1 MKQKRTGRSV
11 LSIILLLSG
20 ILVTVSLLVDRHSDE
35 KQLVKDLQIYHVEN
49 ERKTVTKYAKK
60 YGVEEYV
67 DVLLAMML
75 QESGGRGKD
84 PMQSSES
91 YCGEIGCIKSRTESI
106 EQGVQYFSHAL
117 ERANGELELA
127 VQSYNFGLGF
137 IAYVKEHETDYNLDI
152 AIQFSK
158 EMYEKLD
165 DTNHYSCLRKEAAKF
180 DACYGDIYYVRDVL
194 EQKKNFQK

>member
-1 MKQKRTGRSV
+1 MRQKRTGRSV

-20 ILVTVSLLVDRHSDE
+20 ILVAVSLLVDRHSDE
-35 KQLVKDLQIYHVEN
+35 KQLVEDLQIYHVEN

-60 YGVEEYV
+60 YGVEEFV
-67 DVLLAMML
+67 DVFLAMML

-91 YCGEIGCIKSRTESI
+91 YCGEIGCIKRRTESI
-106 EQGVQYFSHAL
+106 EQLVQYFSHAL
-117 ERANGELELA
+117 ERANGDFELA
-127 VQSYNFGLGF
+127 DQSDNFGLAF
-137 IAYVKEHETDYNLDI
+137 IVYVKERKTDYKLNI

-158 EMYEKLD
+158 EMYDKLD

>member
-35 KQLVKDLQIYHVEN
+35 KQLVEDLQIYHVEN

-91 YCGEIGCIKSRTESI
+91 YSGEIGCIKSVTGSI
-106 EQGVQYFSHAL
+106 ELGVQYFSHAL
-117 ERANGELELA
+117 ERANGEVVLA
-127 VQSYNFGLGF
+127 VQFYNVGLGF
-137 IAYVKEHETDYNLDI
+137 IVYVLVHVMDYNLDI
-152 AIQFSK
+152 ASHFSK
-158 EMYEKLD
+158 EMYEILD
-165 DTNHYSCLRKEAAKF
+165 DTN
-180 DACYGDIYYVRDVL
+180 
-194 EQKKNFQK
+194 

>member
-35 KQLVKDLQIYHVEN
+35 KQLVEDLQIYHVEN

-75 QESGGRGKD
+75 QESGG
-84 PMQSSES
+84 
-91 YCGEIGCIKSRTESI
+91 GEKIRC
-106 EQGVQYFSHAL
+106 SHQKVIV
-117 ERANGELELA
+117 G
-127 VQSYNFGLGF
+127 
-137 IAYVKEHETDYNLDI
+137 
-152 AIQFSK
+152 
-158 EMYEKLD
+158 KLD
-165 DTNHYSCLRKEAAKF
+165 VSKAEPNRL
-180 DACYGDIYYVRDVL
+180 
-194 EQKKNFQK
+194 

>member
-1 MKQKRTGRSV
+1 K
-11 LSIILLLSG
+11 
-20 ILVTVSLLVDRHSDE
+20 
-35 KQLVKDLQIYHVEN
+35 KD
-49 ERKTVTKYAKK
+49 
-60 YGVEEYV
+60 GVEEFV
-67 DVLLAMML
+67 DVILGMML
-75 QESGGRGKD
+75 EESGRRGED
-84 PMQSSES
+84 PMQAAES
-91 YCGEIGCIKSRTESI
+91 YCGESGCIKSRTESI

-137 IAYVKEHETDYNLDI
+137 ITYVKEHETDYNLDI